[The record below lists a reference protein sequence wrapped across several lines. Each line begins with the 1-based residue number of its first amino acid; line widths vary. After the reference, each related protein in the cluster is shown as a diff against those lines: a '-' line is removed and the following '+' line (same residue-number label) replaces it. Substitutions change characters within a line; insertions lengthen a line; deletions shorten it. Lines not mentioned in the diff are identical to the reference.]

1 MGRETWFVACLVFA
15 ACKDDPKPVPVT
27 PPRLVTDPAITKAVE
42 DVMKSPVEPV
52 GSAARAAAKD
62 PTPIVGEWKIR
73 NMQGKINGKLGAMD
87 EPIVPGSWVLG
98 RDGSYKKTGGNE
110 LTGTF
115 VFTGTR
121 LVVSALGA
129 PLDYEIKK
137 LTPKEMVLST
147 RIEGVDIENTTWFEK
162 R

>member
-1 MGRETWFVACLVFA
+1 MGRSWLVCLIVV
-15 ACKDDPKPVPVT
+15 ACKDEAPQPVPD
-27 PPRLVTDPAITKAVE
+27 PRVLDDPEIRKAVDE
-42 DVMKSPVEPV
+42 VLNSPAQPV

-62 PTPIVGEWKIR
+62 PTPVVGEWKIR
-73 NMQGKINGKLGAMD
+73 NMQSKINGKLGALD

-121 LVVSALGA
+121 LVISALGE
-129 PLDYEIKK
+129 PLDYEVKK
-137 LTPKEMVLST
+137 LTPKEMVLVH
-147 RIEGVDIENTTWFEK
+147 RIDGVDIENTTMFDK
-162 R
+162 K

>member
-1 MGRETWFVACLVFA
+1 MGRDLIVACLLVA
-15 ACKDDPKPVPVT
+15 ACKQEPEEKIPDPRILDDPEIKKAIDEVMNS
-27 PPRLVTDPAITKAVE
+27 PAQ
-42 DVMKSPVEPV
+42 PV

-62 PTPIVGEWKIR
+62 PTPVVGEWKIR
-73 NMQGKINGKLGAMD
+73 NMQGSINGKLGALD

-121 LVVSALGA
+121 LVISALGE

-137 LTPKEMVLST
+137 LTPKEMILVH
-147 RIEGVDIENTTWFEK
+147 RIEGAGIENTTMFDK
-162 R
+162 K

>member
-1 MGRETWFVACLVFA
+1 MGRSWLLCLMFA
-15 ACKDDPKPVPVT
+15 ACKDEGPQPDPRV
-27 PPRLVTDPAITKAVE
+27 LEDPEIKKAVDE
-42 DVMKSPVEPV
+42 LLNSPAQPV

-62 PTPIVGEWKIR
+62 PSPVVGEWKIR
-73 NMQGKINGKLGAMD
+73 NMQGKINGKLGVLD

-121 LVVSALGA
+121 LVISALGA
-129 PLDYEIKK
+129 PLEYEIKK
-137 LTPKEMVLST
+137 LTPKEMILVT

-162 R
+162 K

>member
-1 MGRETWFVACLVFA
+1 
-15 ACKDDPKPVPVT
+15 
-27 PPRLVTDPAITKAVE
+27 
-42 DVMKSPVEPV
+42 MKSPVEPV